1 MNSLF
6 PTVGV
11 CGTGAM
17 GQGIAQ
23 MAAQAGSQVLLF
35 DAATERAVQAQQ
47 AIAAQWQKMLGK
59 QRISPDQY
67 QAYLASLKPVD
78 SLQA

>member
-6 PTVGV
+6 STVGV

-23 MAAQAGSQVLLF
+23 LAAQAGSQVLLF
-35 DAATERAVQAQQ
+35 DASFERATQAKS
-47 AIAAQWQKMLGK
+47 AIESQWQKMLAK
-59 QRISPDQY
+59 DRITPSQLA
-67 QAYLASLKPVD
+67 QFSASLQTV
-78 SLQA
+78 SS